1 MRKLLI
7 VLAAFALVVA
17 YTLPAM
23 AADWG
28 FYGSARMTTFIDDVD
43 PGGGAES
50 DTDLTWALQGNSRF
64 GATVKA
70 GEVGGG
76 FEYGTGINLRKLYGT
91 MPLGGGTLLVG
102 QTYSPVNLFYSN
114 QVWGGDTDMLNTGGV
129 YGGRRAM
136 LQYSVGS
143 LKVALVQPV
152 TGSVVP
158 AGSAAGF
165 EIDQDPTSPTYGTLI
180 PVAAV
185 AGVGAVNTNTT
196 MPKIEASYRL
206 TAGPVA
212 LKFVLGYNSY
222 EEEAA
227 AKSYDINSMI
237 LGVGFKIGFGAVS
250 IGGNVYTGTNTG
262 NYGLWQRGAD
272 DATYNAT
279 SDDIDDTDTM
289 GYLIVVGFKTSDTL
303 KFEAGYG
310 YSEHESDLAGSKTD
324 DTSAMYA
331 QAVITMGKGCYIIPE
346 IGVVDLG
353 DNTAGTEEGDITYYG
368 AKWQINF

>member
-28 FYGSARMTTFIDDVD
+28 FYGSARMTTFMDDVD

-50 DTDLTWALQGNSRF
+50 DADLTWALQGNSRF

-114 QVWGGDTDMLNTGGV
+114 QVWGGDAGLLDVGGV

-152 TGSVVP
+152 SPSVVP
-158 AGSAAGF
+158 VASAAGF
-165 EIDQDPTSPTYGTLI
+165 AFDPTTGGTTA
-180 PVAAV
+180 VAAV
-185 AGVGAVNTNTT
+185 AGAGAINTNTT
-196 MPKIEASYRL
+196 MPKIEASYGL
-206 TAGPVA
+206 KLGPAA

-227 AKSYDINSMI
+227 AKSYDINSMV
-237 LGVGFKIGFGAVS
+237 LGVGFNVGFGAVS

-279 SDDIDDTDTM
+279 NDDIDDCSTM
-289 GYLIVVGFKTSDTL
+289 GYMLVVGFKTSDTL
-303 KFEAGYG
+303 KFELGYG
-310 YSEHESDLAGSKTD
+310 YNEHESDATGAKAD
-324 DTSAMYA
+324 DSSAMYA
-331 QAVITMGKGCYIIPE
+331 QAVLTMAKGVYIVPE

-353 DNTAGTEEGDITYYG
+353 DDAAGNEEGEITYFG

>member
-1 MRKLLI
+1 
-7 VLAAFALVVA
+7 
-17 YTLPAM
+17 M

-28 FYGSARMTTFIDDVD
+28 FYGSARMTTFMDDVD

-50 DTDLTWALQGNSRF
+50 DTDLTWALQTNSRF

-102 QTYSPVNLFYSN
+102 QTYSPVNMFYSN
-114 QVWGGDTDMLNTGGV
+114 QVWGSDNDMLNYGGV
-129 YGGRRAM
+129 YGGRNPM

-143 LKVALVQPV
+143 LKVALLQPK
-152 TGSVVP
+152 TGSVAP

-165 EIDQDPTSPTYGTLI
+165 EIDQTTGLTV

-185 AGVGAVNTNTT
+185 PGVGAVNTNTT
-196 MPKIEASYRL
+196 MPKIEASYGL
-206 TAGPVA
+206 KAGPVA

-237 LGVGFKIGFGAVS
+237 AAVGFNVGFGAVS
-250 IGGNVYTGTNTG
+250 LKGDVYTGTNLG
-262 NYGLWQRGAD
+262 NYGMYQSGAD
-272 DATYNAT
+272 DATYNAAN
-279 SDDIDDTDTM
+279 DDIDDTDSM
-289 GYLIVVGFKTSDTL
+289 GYLLVVVFKSSDMLT
-303 KFEAGYG
+303 FEAGYG
-310 YSEHESDLAGSKTD
+310 YTESESDVAGSKTD

-353 DNTAGTEEGDITYYG
+353 DNAAGTEEGDITYYG

>member
-7 VLAAFALVVA
+7 VFAAFALVVA
-17 YTLPAM
+17 YTVPAM
-23 AADWG
+23 AADWS
-28 FYGSARMTTFIDDVD
+28 FFGSARMTTFMDTDSEEITGTGDD
-43 PGGGAES
+43 

-76 FEYGTGINLRKLYGT
+76 VEYGTGVNLRKLYGT
-91 MPLGGGTLLVG
+91 VPLGGGTLLVG
-102 QTYSPVNLFYSN
+102 QTYTPVNMFYSN
-114 QVWGGDTDMLNTGGV
+114 QVWGGDTGLLNTGGV
-129 YGGRRAM
+129 FNGRHPM

-143 LKVALVQPV
+143 LKVALVEPV
-152 TGSVVP
+152 TGDV
-158 AGSAAGF
+158 
-165 EIDQDPTSPTYGTLI
+165 
-180 PVAAV
+180 VAA
-185 AGVGAVNTNTT
+185 ATDTDTT
-196 MPKIEASYRL
+196 MPKIEASYGL
-206 TAGPVA
+206 KAGPVA

-237 LGVGFKIGFGAVS
+237 VGVGFNVGLGAVS
-250 IGGNVYTGTNTG
+250 LKGNVYTGTNLG

-272 DATYNAT
+272 DATYNAGN
-279 SDDIDDTDTM
+279 DDIDDTDTM
-289 GYLIVVGFKTSDTL
+289 GYMLVVGFKTSDTL

-310 YSEHESDLAGSKTD
+310 YNEHESDVTGAKTD
-324 DTSAMYA
+324 DSSAMYV
-331 QAVITMGKGCYIIPE
+331 QAVITMAKGVYIVPE

-353 DNTAGTEEGDITYYG
+353 DNAAGTEEGDITYFG

>member
-17 YTLPAM
+17 YTVPAM

-28 FYGSARMTTFIDDVD
+28 FYGSARMTTFMDDVD

-50 DTDLTWALQGNSRF
+50 DTDLTWAQQGNSRF

-114 QVWGGDTDMLNTGGV
+114 QVWGSDTDMLNTGGV
-129 YGGRRAM
+129 YGGRRGM

-152 TGSVVP
+152 TGDVV
-158 AGSAAGF
+158 
-165 EIDQDPTSPTYGTLI
+165 
-180 PVAAV
+180 VAATD
-185 AGVGAVNTNTT
+185 ADTT
-196 MPKIEASYRL
+196 MPKIEASYGL
-206 TAGPVA
+206 KAGPVA

-222 EEEAA
+222 EEESAT
-227 AKSYDINSMI
+227 KSYDINSMI
-237 LGVGFKIGFGAVS
+237 LGVGFKVGFGAVS
-250 IGGNVYTGTNTG
+250 LGGNVYSGTNLG
-262 NYGLWQRGAD
+262 NYGMWQRGAD

-279 SDDIDDTDTM
+279 NDDIDDTDTM
-289 GYLIVVGFKTSDTL
+289 GYLFVVTFKSSDTL
-303 KFEAGYG
+303 TFEAGYG
-310 YSEHESDLAGSKTD
+310 YNEHESDVAGAKTD

-353 DNTAGTEEGDITYYG
+353 DDSAGTEEGEITYYG

>member
-28 FYGSARMTTFIDDVD
+28 FYGSARMTTFMDDVD

-76 FEYGTGINLRKLYGT
+76 FEYGTGVNLRKLYGT

-114 QVWGGDTDMLNTGGV
+114 QVWGGDAGLLDVGGV
-129 YGGRRAM
+129 YGGRNPM

-143 LKVALVQPV
+143 LKVALLQPT
-152 TGSVVP
+152 TGSVCP
-158 AGSAAGF
+158 EGSAAGF
-165 EIDQDPTSPTYGTLI
+165 EFDPTTGGSTA
-180 PVAAV
+180 VAAV
-185 AGVGAVNTNTT
+185 PGVGAVNTNTT
-196 MPKIEASYRL
+196 MPKIEASYGL
-206 TAGPVA
+206 KAGPVA

-222 EEEAA
+222 EEETA

-303 KFEAGYG
+303 KLELGYAHN
-310 YSEHESDLAGSKTD
+310 EHDSDVTGAKTD
-324 DTSAMYA
+324 DSSGMYV
-331 QAVITMGKGCYIIPE
+331 QAAITMGKGCYIVPE
-346 IGVVDLG
+346 IGVIDLG
-353 DNTAGTEEGDITYYG
+353 DNAAGTEEGDITYYG

>member
-7 VLAAFALVVA
+7 VFAAFAFVVA

-28 FYGSARMTTFIDDVD
+28 FYGSARMTTFMDDVD

-50 DTDLTWALQGNSRF
+50 DADLTWALQGNSRF

-102 QTYSPVNLFYSN
+102 QTYSPVNMFYSN

-136 LQYSVGS
+136 LQYSAGS

-152 TGSVVP
+152 TGNV
-158 AGSAAGF
+158 
-165 EIDQDPTSPTYGTLI
+165 
-180 PVAAV
+180 VAA
-185 AGVGAVNTNTT
+185 ATDTDTT
-196 MPKIEASYRL
+196 MPKIEASYGL
-206 TAGPVA
+206 KAGPVA

-227 AKSYDINSMI
+227 TKSYDINSMVV
-237 LGVGFKIGFGAVS
+237 GVGFNVGFGAVS
-250 IGGNVYTGTNTG
+250 LKGNVYTGTNTG

-272 DATYNAT
+272 EATYNAT
-279 SDDIDDTDTM
+279 NDDIDDTDTM

-310 YSEHESDLAGSKTD
+310 YNEHESDVTGAKTD
-324 DTSAMYA
+324 DCSAMYA

-353 DNTAGTEEGDITYYG
+353 DDNTGTEEGDITYYG